1 MYVHAHVRLPPFN
14 LTPPSYLPPFQS
26 HPTLL
31 SPSLLISL
39 HPPIPLPS
47 NLTLPSYPP
56 PFQLQTRPPIPSP
69 SPHPTLLSTSHPTS
83 PYPPTNSLSSP
94 LIQAYGG
101 VDTRVS
107 MVKGSARVV
116 TYAIVR
122 YSEPHVHVHEW
133 VCIVLYVC
141 TVCVYVHIV
150 RYSEPHVH
158 VWICTVLY
166 KVWLESLAG
175 NLFWQIGG
183 FERNLP
189 IFHLPKLHS
198 VMSSLLHNHS
208 FHVCS

>member
-1 MYVHAHVRLPPFN
+1 MYTHMCVCLPPTSPHPPISLPSN

-26 HPTLL
+26 HSTLL
-31 SPSLLISL
+31 SPSLPISPY
-39 HPPIPLPS
+39 PPILLPS
-47 NLTLPSYPP
+47 NFKPALLSPP
-56 PFQLQTRPPIPSP
+56 LH
-69 SPHPTLLSTSHPTS
+69 PHPTLLSTSHPTS

-141 TVCVYVHIV
+141 TVCVY
-150 RYSEPHVH
+150 
-158 VWICTVLY
+158 CTVCM
-166 KVWLESLAG
+166 
-175 NLFWQIGG
+175 
-183 FERNLP
+183 
-189 IFHLPKLHS
+189 HS
-198 VMSSLLHNHS
+198 VC
-208 FHVCS
+208 VCTYCEVQ